1 MISQFSFSKADDNK
15 ENGSE
20 SINRSAPPSTIQIGT
35 NKDLAMVK
43 KIQTSTNRSYQ
54 ENSQTLISTR
64 STTNQQTS
72 GNSLLMGKIVG
83 SNKDVTEETLFVG
96 SEIPKYGVLTNHEM
110 ELEKVFYHQ
119 NLWSTLFCL
128 GTFFK
133 FVVIIALIFHW
144 SLWFS
149 KFQVIGNVN
158 SWGVDVFRVAELVSD
173 DRALTCITYKIFQVY
188 FSLIL
193 KSFPL

>member
-1 MISQFSFSKADDNK
+1 MFFSKADDNK

-54 ENSQTLISTR
+54 ENSQTVISTR

-110 ELEKVFYHQ
+110 ELEKVLYH
-119 NLWSTLFCL
+119 
-128 GTFFK
+128 
-133 FVVIIALIFHW
+133 
-144 SLWFS
+144 
-149 KFQVIGNVN
+149 
-158 SWGVDVFRVAELVSD
+158 
-173 DRALTCITYKIFQVY
+173 
-188 FSLIL
+188 
-193 KSFPL
+193 

>member
-1 MISQFSFSKADDNK
+1 MDMYIYMYYLFQLLFIHFNISFPFFSKADDNK
-15 ENGSE
+15 ENGTE
-20 SINRSAPPSTIQIGT
+20 SNNRSAPPSTIQIGT

-54 ENSQTLISTR
+54 ENSQTVISTR

-110 ELEKVFYHQ
+110 ELEKVFHHQ
-119 NLWSTLFCL
+119 N
-128 GTFFK
+128 
-133 FVVIIALIFHW
+133 V
-144 SLWFS
+144 
-149 KFQVIGNVN
+149 
-158 SWGVDVFRVAELVSD
+158 
-173 DRALTCITYKIFQVY
+173 
-188 FSLIL
+188 
-193 KSFPL
+193 